1 MPSQNSKK
9 RDAEKRTAA
18 GGPFRSGSA
27 APGAGGPFTL
37 SIPGKTENL
46 EAIRGFVAGVAR
58 NAGFGEDDVNKIEL
72 AVDEACSNVIEHAY
86 SPDET
91 KDIGIAVAIDRLK
104 MTVTVTDHGRSF
116 HFDGVPLPD
125 MKQYLAELRV
135 GGLGIYLMKMLMDEV
150 EYRSESGRNEVRMSK
165 YFKKKSRPPAAAAP
179 A

>member
-18 GGPFRSGSA
+18 GRPSGSGRA

-37 SIPGKTENL
+37 NIPGKTDNL
-46 EAIRGFVAGVAR
+46 EAIRNFVAGIAR
-58 NAGFGEDDVNKIEL
+58 NAGFGDEDVNKIEL

-86 SPDET
+86 ASDGA
-91 KDIGIAVAIDRLK
+91 KDIGIAVLIDRMKL
-104 MTVTVTDHGRSF
+104 TVTVTDHGRSF

-150 EYRSESGRNEVRMSK
+150 EYRSEHGRNEVRMSK
-165 YFKKKSRPPAAAAP
+165 YFAKNTRPPSAAAP